1 MKSFTGD
8 NSILDIVWRNSLVG
22 KFVTLTVVV
31 VLVLMGIGAY
41 INYQSQREA
50 LISKLETQTEMLGS
64 FVTSIAPEAMLSYDF
79 DALNN
84 YMEEINKGEDIV
96 YAIIISQEG
105 DSLTSYL
112 EKRNNYVASELNQM
126 KTVDVRK
133 IVNNIRTNKNIL
145 HRDFPIFYQQN
156 MLGHFQIGVNKS
168 RIERAAQT
176 KLINQIVVAVIFTLI
191 LGIGIFIVFRTYT
204 MRPIIQLGQAAKRIS
219 EGSLDKEVEVRSND
233 ELGQLGRVFNQ
244 MMKKL
249 ETSINEKD
257 EAMRTVQEL
266 NHYLEE
272 RVARRTQE
280 LETVNEKLEQLAL
293 HDSLTNLPNRF
304 SIQDHLNTTLAEA
317 KRDSSCFAVIM
328 MDLDRFKEINDTLG
342 HDCGDQLLV
351 EVGLRLRDILRP
363 SDFIGRLG
371 GDEFAIILPDTDEI
385 GAKLVAKK
393 IQKVLEPF
401 FYVAEMGFTIAASF
415 GIATFP
421 KHGTTVST
429 ILKSADVA
437 MYNAKNRKLGFCVYN
452 PGADS
457 NTPDRLSLMGELR
470 QAIYE
475 NQLELYYQP
484 KVDLKDSKIIGAEA
498 LLRWNHAER
507 GFIPP
512 DEFIPMA
519 EQSGLIRPL
528 TYWVIKSAIIQLE
541 EWYEAG
547 MNLAVSINLSMHNLH
562 DADFIAEL
570 EQLLEKTEVPNS
582 SFEFEI
588 TESTIMSDPE
598 YVVKV
603 LDKLGSLDVSLAI
616 DDFGTGY
623 SSLSLLKKLPVHT
636 LKVDK
641 SFVMEM
647 STDSDDKAIVQ
658 SIIDMAHTLGLDVIA
673 EGVENGT
680 VTKLLS
686 ELGCDQIQGYYISRP
701 LPAAQVS
708 PILAS
713 TTWIEKPDPGNNNVH
728 KLR

>member
-1 MKSFTGD
+1 MKIFKGD
-8 NSILDIVWRNSLVG
+8 NSLASLIWRNSLVG

-31 VLVLMGIGAY
+31 VFTLMGISAY
-41 INYQSQREA
+41 INYNSQRAA

-64 FVTSIAPEAMLSYDF
+64 FVTSIAPEALLSYDF
-79 DALNN
+79 DALNV

-96 YAIIISQEG
+96 YAVIISADG
-105 DSLTSYL
+105 DALTSYL
-112 EKRNNYVASELNQM
+112 EKRNSYIAAQLIDLR
-126 KTVDVRK
+126 TVDVKK
-133 IVNNIRTNKNIL
+133 IVQKIKSNENIL
-145 HRDFPIFYQQN
+145 HRDFPIFYQKN

-168 RIERAAQT
+168 RIEQASQAE
-176 KLINQIVVAVIFTLI
+176 LVNQIILSVIFSI
-191 LGIGIFIVFRTYT
+191 VLGIGIFIVFKIYT
-204 MRPIIQLGQAAKRIS
+204 MSPIIQLGQAARRIS
-219 EGSLDKEVEVRSND
+219 EGHLDKNVEVKSGD
-233 ELGQLGRVFNQ
+233 ELGQLGHAFNQ
-244 MMKKL
+244 MMTKL
-249 ETSINEKD
+249 KTSIDEKD

-266 NHYLEE
+266 NQYLEE

-280 LETVNEKLEQLAL
+280 LEAVNEKLEQLAL

-304 SIQDHLNTTLAEA
+304 SIQDQLNTTLAEA
-317 KRDSSCFAVIM
+317 KRESSCFTVIM

-351 EVGLRLRDILRP
+351 EVGLRLRDVLRP

-371 GDEFAIILPDTDEI
+371 GDEFAIILPETDEN
-385 GAKLVAKK
+385 GAKLVTKK
-393 IQKVLEPF
+393 IQKILEPF

-421 KHGTTVST
+421 KHGMTVST

-437 MYNAKNRKLGFCVYN
+437 MYNAKNRKLGYCVYN
-452 PGADS
+452 PGTDS

-475 NQLELYYQP
+475 NRLELYYQP
-484 KVDLKDSKIIGAEA
+484 KVDLKSSRIIGAEA
-498 LLRWNHAER
+498 LIRWNHDER

-528 TYWVIKSAIIQLE
+528 TYWVIKSAIAQHE
-541 EWYEAG
+541 KWYQAG
-547 MNLAVSINLSMHNLH
+547 INIIVSVNLSMHNLH
-562 DADFIAEL
+562 DADFISEL
-570 EQLLEKTEVPNS
+570 EKMLKDTVVPNS

-603 LDKLGSLDVSLAI
+603 LDKLGSLNVSLAI

-636 LKVDK
+636 LKIDK
-641 SFVMEM
+641 SFVMDM
-647 STDSDDKAIVQ
+647 ANDSDDKAIVH
-658 SIIDMAHTLGLDVIA
+658 SIIEMAHTLGLDVIA

-680 VTKLLS
+680 VTKQLA
-686 ELGCDQIQGYYISRP
+686 ELNCDQIQGYYISRP
-701 LPAAQVS
+701 LPAAQVD
-708 PILAS
+708 PILKEI
-713 TTWIEKPDPGNNNVH
+713 TWVENPDPSSNVH

>member
-1 MKSFTGD
+1 MKDFMGN
-8 NSILDIVWRNSLVG
+8 NSILNLVWRNSLVG

-31 VLVLMGIGAY
+31 VFILMGISAY

-64 FVTSIAPEAMLSYDF
+64 FVTSIAPEALLSYDF
-79 DALNN
+79 DALNI

-96 YAIIISQEG
+96 YAVIISAEG
-105 DSLTSYL
+105 DALTSYL
-112 EKRNNYVASELNQM
+112 DKRNSHVAAELKDLRTM
-126 KTVDVRK
+126 DVRK
-133 IVNNIRTNKNIL
+133 VVQNIKDNENIL

-168 RIERAAQT
+168 RIEQASQS
-176 KLINQIVVAVIFTLI
+176 KLINQIVVATIFTVL
-191 LGIGIFIVFRTYT
+191 LGIGIFIVFKTYT
-204 MRPIIQLGQAAKRIS
+204 MRPIIQLGLAAKRIS
-219 EGSLDKEVEVRSND
+219 QGMLDKKVEIHSGD
-233 ELGQLGRVFNQ
+233 ELGQLGHVFNQ

-249 ETSINEKD
+249 KTSITEKD

-266 NHYLEE
+266 NQYLEE

-280 LETVNEKLEQLAL
+280 LEAVNEKLEQLAL

-304 SIQDHLNTTLAEA
+304 SIQDNLNTTLAEA
-317 KRDSSCFAVIM
+317 KRDSSVFSVIM

-371 GDEFAIILPDTDEI
+371 GDEFAIILPETDEI

-421 KHGTTVST
+421 KHGMTVSA

-452 PGADS
+452 PGTDS

-484 KVDLKDSKIIGAEA
+484 KVDLKTSRIIGVEA
-498 LLRWNHAER
+498 LIRWNHKER

-519 EQSGLIRPL
+519 EQTGLIRPL
-528 TYWVIKSAIIQLE
+528 TYWVIKSAIAQHE
-541 EWYEAG
+541 SWYDAG
-547 MNLAVSINLSMHNLH
+547 INLVVSINLSMHNLH
-562 DADFIAEL
+562 DADFISEL
-570 EQLLEKTEVPNS
+570 EKLLEETSVPNT

-588 TESTIMSDPE
+588 TESTIMSDPD

-636 LKVDK
+636 LKIDK
-641 SFVMEM
+641 SFVMDM
-647 STDSDDKAIVQ
+647 ATDSDDKAIVQ
-658 SIIDMAHTLGLDVIA
+658 SIIDMAHTLGLNVIA

-680 VTKLLS
+680 VTKQLA
-686 ELGCDQIQGYYISRP
+686 ELGCDEIQGYYISRP
-701 LPAAQVS
+701 LPAEQCS
-708 PILAS
+708 PMLEKI
-713 TTWIEKPDPGNNNVH
+713 TWVENPDPTTNVH